1 MLLTWLTRGPRKQRT
16 DPCNGL
22 WMNSVVKQVLL
33 DNPLSSTTPSFCLP
47 DPQGGGGATWLNQR
61 RAGMASGLAM
71 SSLMQLV
78 ARIQVPMAHPK
89 CPVAQQSP
97 DSQLAETEGAP

>member
-33 DNPLSSTTPSFCLP
+33 DNPLSSTTPSFLFARP
-47 DPQGGGGATWLNQR
+47 TGGGWGY
-61 RAGMASGLAM
+61 LAK
-71 SSLMQLV
+71 SEARWYGIRTGHEQL
-78 ARIQVPMAHPK
+78 
-89 CPVAQQSP
+89 
-97 DSQLAETEGAP
+97 DAPC